1 MGSQVQPWNVSIP
14 AQAAGIAALS
24 QGEFLKKANE
34 TIHTQ
39 RPVLEAGLKELG
51 FTVVPSRTN
60 YILFYSNR
68 ELREPLLQMGIQ
80 IRSCA
85 NYLGLG
91 QGWYR
96 VAVKLPE
103 ENKQLLEAL
112 GKMRDEAPL
121 KGELARR

>member
-1 MGSQVQPWNVSIP
+1 M
-14 AQAAGIAALS
+14 
-24 QGEFLKKANE
+24 
-34 TIHTQ
+34 
-39 RPVLEAGLKELG
+39 LEAGLKELG

-68 ELREPLLQMGIQ
+68 ELREPLLQLGIQ

-112 GKMRDEAPL
+112 GKMGDEAPL